1 MKFVKELKQR
11 FSDADNVIDFSVDM
25 ALLLFDVLTT
35 PLLIP
40 IRIAK
45 YYIKKAFRTFI
56 KSNLKWLY
64 HRVYDKKTKPVEA
77 SGEPFKGSDDS

>member
-1 MKFVKELKQR
+1 MKLITDLKQR
-11 FSDADNVIDFSVDM
+11 FSDADNIIDLIVDM

-64 HRVYDKKTKPVEA
+64 HRIYDKKPKSIEP